1 MKPRSL
7 IEGPAAVVPARVAA
21 MLEYRFPF
29 DDLRVQ
35 VRGKDSEFD
44 DVLMA
49 LHTAAMLYV
58 EATRNE
64 LASAV
69 GSGVA
74 EVAEVA
80 ASSSVMSA
88 QQVADAV
95 GCTDRG
101 VRLAASKQHL
111 AGVKVAGCWWFEID
125 DVATW
130 VATRAHKGC
139 T

>member
-1 MKPRSL
+1 M
-7 IEGPAAVVPARVAA
+7 VVPARVAA
-21 MLEYRFPF
+21 MLRYRFPF

-35 VRGKDSEFD
+35 VRGKDSELD

-49 LHTAAMLYV
+49 LHTAAMLYI
-58 EATRNE
+58 EATRDE

-95 GCTDRG
+95 GCTNRG
-101 VRLAASKQHL
+101 VRLAAARQRL
-111 AGVKVAGCWWFEID
+111 AGVKVAGCWLFEID

-130 VATRAHKGC
+130 VATRAPKRC